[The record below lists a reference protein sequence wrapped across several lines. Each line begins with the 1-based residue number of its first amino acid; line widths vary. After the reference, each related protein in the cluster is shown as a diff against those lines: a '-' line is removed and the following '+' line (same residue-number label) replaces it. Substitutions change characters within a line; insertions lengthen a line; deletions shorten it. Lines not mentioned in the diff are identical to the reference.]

1 MTDLDVS
8 TVVNGYVGSRER
20 KAVVTA
26 LMSRFRVV
34 HAKTRKPDGIPELF
48 FRYRPGRAC
57 EVRGILVYGLTSP
70 SQPGNHKREE

>member
-1 MTDLDVS
+1 VTDLDVS
-8 TVVNGYVGSRER
+8 TVVNGYVGSRGR

-48 FRYRPGRAC
+48 FDTDQGEP
-57 EVRGILVYGLTSP
+57 VRSEGYWSMA
-70 SQPGNHKREE
+70 